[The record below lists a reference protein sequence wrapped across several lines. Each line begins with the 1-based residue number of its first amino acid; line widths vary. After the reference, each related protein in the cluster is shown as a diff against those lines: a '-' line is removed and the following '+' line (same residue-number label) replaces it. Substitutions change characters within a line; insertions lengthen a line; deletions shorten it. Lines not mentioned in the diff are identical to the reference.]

1 MQFQERDS
9 LYVDGTWTRPHS
21 TTTITA
27 RSASTEE
34 EIGRVPEADEADID
48 AAVDAA
54 RRAFGKPD
62 GWPQWAPAERRD
74 VLYRFADELEKR
86 AEQTANLVS
95 SQNGM
100 PIQVARQFE
109 GGFPAFAMRYY
120 GDLVRQGLEE
130 ERAGLFGGRTLV
142 LREPVG
148 VAAAIVPWNFPQ
160 GLTASKIAPALAAGC
175 TVVLKPAPE
184 TVLDAFVL
192 AEAAMAAGLP
202 AGVLNIVPAGRE
214 VGEYLVTHP
223 GVDKVSFTG
232 STAAGRRLA
241 ELCGRLLRPITLEL
255 GGKSAAIVLDDAD
268 LAGAAPAFVNATLLN
283 SGQTC
288 MLSTRILAPQSRYDE
303 VLDFLSSTVRS
314 LTVGDSLD
322 PQTQLGP
329 LVSER
334 QRNRVESYIAKG
346 RSEGARLVTGGDRPG
361 HLDRGYFVSPTVFAD
376 VDNNST
382 IAQEEIFGPVLSVI
396 PYATEDDA
404 VRLAND
410 SMYGLGGSV
419 WSADTDR
426 ATAVAR
432 RVRTGS
438 IGVNSYVNDPGS
450 PFGGV
455 KASGM
460 GREMG
465 PEALDAYLEYK
476 SVYLPDRATG
486 GPS

>member
-48 AAVDAA
+48 AAIDAA
-54 RRAFGKPD
+54 RRAFGKPG

-86 AEQTANLVS
+86 AEQTATLVS

-142 LREPVG
+142 RREPVG

-160 GLTASKIAPALAAGC
+160 GLAASKIAPALAAGC

-268 LAGAAPAFVNATLLN
+268 LTGAGPAFVNATLLN
-283 SGQTC
+283 NGQTC

-303 VLDFLSSTVRS
+303 VVDFLSSTVLS

-334 QRNRVESYIAKG
+334 QRNRVETYIAKG
-346 RSEGARLVTGGDRPG
+346 RSEGARLITGGDRPG

-382 IAQEEIFGPVLSVI
+382 IAQEEIFGPVLAVI

-476 SVYLPDRATG
+476 SVYLPA
-486 GPS
+486 